1 MKKET
6 KLLSLSSVSSAVL
19 VAAFF
24 SVPQNALACGEGAYT
39 GEVCLTAASY
49 CPKDT
54 LEASGAMLDI
64 SQHEVLFSLL
74 GCAYGG
80 NCRTSFAL
88 PDLRGRASVHYGQA
102 PGLDRYLVGERY
114 GHEQIVQAESQMA
127 KHTHTATFTPSGGSG
142 GGTASGTITLPVTG
156 SAKIATSAS
165 AAGSVTPSDHAVLGK
180 AEHGLDGAKI
190 YRPAGTSADLNIGP
204 DGAVTGT
211 ATGPVTL
218 AVTGGSG
225 SGGSVIVG
233 DAGASRTMVVVGP
246 RLAMRYCI
254 VSKGLYPPRS

>member
-6 KLLSLSSVSSAVL
+6 KLLSLSSVVL
-19 VAAFF
+19 VAAFV
-24 SVPQNALACGEGAYT
+24 SVPQEALACGDGAYT

-49 CPKDT
+49 CPVNT
-54 LEASGAMLDI
+54 LEASGAMLAI
-64 SQHEVLFSLL
+64 SQYAPLYSLL
-74 GCAYGG
+74 GCEYGG
-80 NCRTSFAL
+80 NCQTTFAL
-88 PDLRGRASVHYGQA
+88 PDLRGRAPVQHGQG
-102 PGLDRYLVGERY
+102 PGLGYYPISQRY
-114 GHEQIVQAESQMA
+114 GREAVVQVESQLA
-127 KHTHTATFTPSGGSG
+127 EHTHIATFTPSGGSG

-165 AAGSVTPSDHAVLGK
+165 PTGSVTPSDHAVLGK

-190 YRPAGTSADLNIGP
+190 YRPAGTTADLNIGP

-218 AVTGGSG
+218 AVTGGG
-225 SGGSVIVG
+225 NGGSVVVEN
-233 DAGASRTMVVVGP
+233 AGASRSMVVVGP

-254 VSKGLYPPRS
+254 VTDGVYPQRP